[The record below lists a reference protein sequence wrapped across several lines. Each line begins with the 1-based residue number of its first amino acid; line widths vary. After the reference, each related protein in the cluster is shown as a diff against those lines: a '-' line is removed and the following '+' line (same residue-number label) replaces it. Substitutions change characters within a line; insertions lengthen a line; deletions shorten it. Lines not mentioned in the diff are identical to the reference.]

1 MSQRKTKP
9 MSRQPHND
17 TEMDKR
23 TNDLPESQ
31 HRGALA
37 GLNTAERE
45 EAIRRHVR
53 EQSQA
58 QWDNHDYF
66 RNRLEKDCLPGEPIF
81 GLREILELQHS
92 ESFKTIN
99 ATIENLETVLRSQGD
114 TGSEKLQDMLTL
126 KEELGKQENLEE
138 LVEESVSEFL
148 DPAVLQKT
156 INDLVKPQIERM
168 RALTQEGG
176 YRKCPEDPLPTPDE
190 APIPVEGLCY
200 LFHAD
205 GAYHVVMPHEVV
217 PLALELDWEQAFAN
231 ERYIRRVAAFF
242 ECAAD
247 LRGMVEIG
255 AALKEFVSNFD
266 DGTHLEDDVYK
277 TLLDNMEDEQVIS
290 TLLKTDKGTYLLH
303 PELFA
308 MYQRRRGEE
317 PYIDSCVVE
326 GPATEL
332 IRGMLEMQRGMDPYP
347 ITEEMLTA
355 GSGFEWKL
363 EQPPAIAMR
372 SYLDEHVPDNENDYY
387 FADNVMEELL
397 TGQAFGVTKGSV
409 GAFFET
415 LEDFDFIPDE
425 SQVQPLLNL
434 WQNLCNGL
442 PVWSNNGWPPN
453 ELAQQ
458 RVGGR
463 RTGMRPVYHNPD
475 GSVRKIGRNDPCP
488 CGSGKKYKRCCG
500 R

>member
-1 MSQRKTKP
+1 MSQRKTKHG
-9 MSRQPHND
+9 SKQFHNKVD
-17 TEMDKR
+17 EQKR
-23 TNDLPESQ
+23 TSDLPDGQ
-31 HRGALA
+31 HRGVLA
-37 GLNTAERE
+37 GLDTAERE
-45 EAIRRHVR
+45 EVIRRHTKER
-53 EQSQA
+53 IQA
-58 QWDNHDYF
+58 QRDNHDHF
-66 RNRLEKDCLPGEPIF
+66 RNRLDEDCLPGGPLF
-81 GLREILELQHS
+81 GLREILRLQHS
-92 ESFKTIN
+92 ESFKRID
-99 ATIENLETVLRSQGD
+99 ATIDNLATKLRLQGEA
-114 TGSEKLQDMLTL
+114 GSEKLQGMLAL
-126 KEELGKQENLEE
+126 KEELAKQGNLEDS
-138 LVEESVSEFL
+138 VEESGSIFL
-148 DPAVLQKT
+148 DPTVLQKT
-156 INDLVKPQIERM
+156 INGLVKPQIERM
-168 RALTQEGG
+168 RALAQEGG
-176 YRKCPEDPLPTPDE
+176 YRKCPDDPLPTADE

-200 LFHAD
+200 LFHSD
-205 GAYHVVMPHEVV
+205 GAYHVVMPREVV

-231 ERYIRRVAAFF
+231 DRYIRRVAAFF

-247 LRGMVEIG
+247 LRGMVEID

-266 DGTHLEDDVYK
+266 DGTHSENDVYK
-277 TLLDNMEDEQVIS
+277 TLLDNMKDEQVIS

-308 MYQRRRGEE
+308 IYQRRRGEE
-317 PYIDSCVVE
+317 PYTDQYVVK
-326 GPATEL
+326 GPTTEL
-332 IRGMLEMQRGMDPYP
+332 ITGMLELQKGKDPYP
-347 ITEEMLTA
+347 ITEEMLA
-355 GSGFEWKL
+355 VGSGFIWKL

-372 SYLDEHVPDNENDYY
+372 SYLDEHVPDNEDDYY

-409 GAFFET
+409 GAFFDT

-453 ELAQQ
+453 ELVQQ

-463 RTGMRPVYHNPD
+463 RIGMRPVYHNPD

>member
-9 MSRQPHND
+9 LPRQIYNEVD
-17 TEMDKR
+17 VEKR
-23 TNDLPESQ
+23 ANDLPEGQ

-37 GLNTAERE
+37 GLDTAERD
-45 EAIRRHVR
+45 EAIQRYMR

-58 QWDNHDYF
+58 RGNGESYF
-66 RNRLEKDCLPGEPIF
+66 RKRLEDDCLPGEPIF
-81 GLREILELQHS
+81 GLREIVSLHLS
-92 ESFKTIN
+92 DSFKMIDE
-99 ATIENLETVLRSQGD
+99 AIDNLEAELRSQGD
-114 TGSEKLQDMLTL
+114 TDSERLRRALAL
-126 KEELGKQENLEE
+126 KEEFGKQRNLEE
-138 LVEESVSEFL
+138 SVEESVSKFL
-148 DPAVLQKT
+148 DPTVLQKT
-156 INDLVKPQIERM
+156 INVLVKPQIERM
-168 RALTQEGG
+168 RALAQEGG

-205 GAYHVVMPHEVV
+205 GAYHVVMPREVV
-217 PLALELDWEQAFAN
+217 PLALELDWEQALAN
-231 ERYIRRVAAFF
+231 ERYMRRVAAFF

-266 DGTHLEDDVYK
+266 DGSHSEDDVYE

-290 TLLKTDKGTYLLH
+290 TILKTDKGTYLLH

-308 MYQRRRGEE
+308 MYQRRRGKE
-317 PYIDSCVVE
+317 PYTDLYVVE
-326 GPATEL
+326 GPVTEL
-332 IRGMLEMQRGMDPYP
+332 IRGMLEMQKGCDPYP
-347 ITEEMLTA
+347 ITEEMLDA
-355 GSGFEWKL
+355 GSGFRWKL
-363 EQPPAIAMR
+363 EQPPALAMR
-372 SYLDEHVPDNENDYY
+372 SYLDEHVPDDENDYY
-387 FADNVMEELL
+387 FAYNVMEELL
-397 TGQAFGVTKGSV
+397 MGQAFGVTQGGV
-409 GAFFET
+409 DAFFET
-415 LEDFDFIPDE
+415 LEDFSFIPNE

-453 ELAQQ
+453 ELAQH
-458 RVGGR
+458 RTGGR
-463 RTGMRPVYHNPD
+463 RAGMRPVYHNPD